1 MSHGGHGGVV
11 IHETQH
17 HHHESELHHHAHGLD
32 GMEGGSDIDPL
43 GADGEVPQDDAI
55 TRMQTY
61 DPKKK
66 YNMHA
71 HGVKLGIYT
80 SWIKEELD
88 KEGAC
93 LEMPFTIGLLLAFFF
108 MSLGHLSQPT
118 VMKVERAIAEDIAEN
133 ANFAWAHAFGHK
145 GIYDVNSYADFWS
158 WTRVGFIPLVTAPW
172 SYSEGLGEAVPQQPG
187 FPAYDAS
194 KLPTHWQFH
203 QAEKLVPVNN
213 DYLRYNRIIGGIRFR
228 QQVAEHGKD
237 LCVFPG
243 NRGVFEKWL
252 GKKCSP
258 THYGELAPD
267 LQEAET
273 FENPERVEWLMTET
287 GSTDKVL
294 QQVVDMEDG
303 CASATA
309 QNRTCLCEW
318 CKAQNPPH
326 PWLNELTVRLEIS
339 FVIFNPS
346 YGIYSYAS
354 INFWFNRAGHIR
366 KLINIKSVFA
376 SLFLRPLDELILI
389 LMGDTIWLL
398 MCAYV
403 VWAEGKEIITL
414 IFSKNKRW
422 FFTIV
427 DDYLGFWNGI
437 DWISIFLASTIIVF
451 FATLTA
457 ATAKVNDHLGNFAKM
472 TTSGESIAPSTMLEN
487 VKEFYDLVED
497 MLANERSFRLQMCIY
512 PMVLMLR
519 LFKSFAAQPR
529 LAVVT
534 ETFVEAKSDIFHFL
548 IVFLSVYICMVV
560 NAILFFGQ
568 DCEEFT
574 NFPRAMHAC
583 FLVMWGDWD
592 YDQLAQIGR
601 IKASLWLWMFMIIV
615 NLILLNITL
624 AIIMEAYGN
633 VKKRASDE
641 MGLFEQIKKQIR
653 RYKQAKRG
661 QRVRLNDIFAALKFK
676 EKDEDAMLVSERT
689 VFPKDLLDTVPNL
702 NETQAVRTL
711 TDAQEDFD
719 KDLEGFDIANMQPN
733 LQGILSRMD
742 NSVTCA
748 SWLEAKVDA
757 YAKAEERLH
766 AAGRTTTYDQQDAPP
781 VTSTSD
787 GLSAVRRIAQ
797 DRTTELSDAVEAVLQ
812 EEMQDLERRQKEQQK
827 AMEQMQASL
836 TGLRSLAH
844 KLSQTCHEVTALSQG
859 VSVDG
864 QDIGVGKSV
873 FLPSMPALIP
883 IEGEVPGEG

>member
-1 MSHGGHGGVV
+1 MAVAI
-11 IHETQH
+11 IHEAQRH
-17 HHHESELHHHAHGLD
+17 HDEHGHPLHHMHGLD
-32 GMEGGSDIDPL
+32 SQEGSIDAEDE
-43 GADGEVPQDDAI
+43 GDGDAV
-55 TRMQTY
+55 RRHASF
-61 DPKKK
+61 DPKNK
-66 YNMHA
+66 YDIHGQ
-71 HGVKLGIYT
+71 GVKLGIYT
-80 SWIKEELD
+80 SWLKEELD
-88 KEGAC
+88 KEQNC

-118 VMKVERAIAEDIAEN
+118 VMKVERAIREDIAEN
-133 ANFAWAHAFGHK
+133 ANFAWAHHFGHK
-145 GIYDVNSYADFWS
+145 GIFDVNSYADFWS

-172 SYSEGLGEAVPQQPG
+172 TYSEGLDEAVPQQPG
-187 FPAYDAS
+187 FPSYDS
-194 KLPTHWQFH
+194 SRLPTHWNMPH
-203 QAEKLVPVNN
+203 AERPVPVNN

-228 QQVAEHGKD
+228 QQVAESGAD

-252 GKKCSP
+252 GKQCSP
-258 THYGELAPD
+258 TNYGELSPD
-267 LQEAET
+267 LQEAES
-273 FENPERVEWLMTET
+273 FPDPVRVEWIMTET
-287 GSTDKVL
+287 GTTEDAL

-309 QNRTCLCEW
+309 QNRTCLCQW
-318 CKAQNPPH
+318 CKSQDPPH

-376 SLFLRPLDELILI
+376 SIFLRPLGELIL
-389 LMGDTIWLL
+389 LLAGDAIWLI
-398 MCAYV
+398 MCSYV
-403 VWAEGKEIITL
+403 VWAEGREIITL

-437 DWISIFLASTIIVF
+437 DWISICLASTIIVF
-451 FATLTA
+451 FITLTA
-457 ATAKVNDHLGNFAKM
+457 ATGKVNDHLGNFARM
-472 TTSGESIAPSTMLEN
+472 TTSGESISPSTLLDN
-487 VKEFYDLVED
+487 VKVFYDLVED
-497 MLANERSFRLQMCIY
+497 MLGHERSFRLQMCIY

-534 ETFVEAKSDIFHFL
+534 DTFVEAKSDIFHFL

-592 YDQLAQIGR
+592 YDSLKQIGR
-601 IKASLWLWMFMIIV
+601 FKASLWLWMFMIIV

-624 AIIMEAYGN
+624 AIIMEAYTN
-633 VKKRASDE
+633 VKKRASEE
-641 MGLFEQIKKQIR
+641 MGLFEQINNMLR
-653 RYKQAKRG
+653 RYKQAKSG
-661 QRVRLNDIFAALKFK
+661 HRVRLNEIFAALKSQ
-676 EKDEDAMLVSERT
+676 EKDEDKMLVSEKIIY
-689 VFPKDLLDTVPNL
+689 PYDLLSAMPNL
-702 NETQAVRTL
+702 AEKQALRTL
-711 TDAQEDFD
+711 EGAQEDFD
-719 KDLEGFDIANMQPN
+719 KDLDGFDIANMQPN
-733 LQGILSRMD
+733 LQGIINRLD

-748 SWLEAKVDA
+748 TWLGAKIESYDA
-757 YAKAEERLH
+757 AEKALH
-766 AAGRTTTYDQQDAPP
+766 DAGRTTMYDQEDAPP
-781 VTSTSD
+781 VSSTSD
-787 GLSAVRRIAQ
+787 GLAQVRRIAQ

-836 TGLRSLAH
+836 TGLRALAH
-844 KLSQTCHEVTALSQG
+844 KLSQTCHEVTVLSQG
-859 VSVDG
+859 VSVSG
-864 QDIGVGKSV
+864 QGMGIGGASV
-873 FLPSMPALIP
+873 FLPSVPAIIP
-883 IEGEVPGEG
+883 VEGEGES